1 MLPEIV
7 DILNL
12 RKKFNLSTRE
22 LASKLDDYQVSDE
35 NTSITF
41 GWINQVEREK
51 IKDPSYTKIKK
62 IYDYFEYVEK
72 MKGKTIEKIFKKIIS
87 FKIGDDI
94 RDISNKMDR
103 LGISQVPI
111 YKNKICVG
119 MLTDKI
125 ITEILELD
133 AKNLKITLNSLE
145 PIAPKIQ
152 YNSFLSTIKDI
163 FKFYDYVL
171 VEKEDKLVGIL
182 TRQDY
187 NQALSLK

>member
-1 MLPEIV
+1 MLPEVI

-22 LASKLDDYQVSDE
+22 LASKLDNE
-35 NTSITF
+35 PTF
-41 GWINQVEREK
+41 GWINQVELGN
-51 IKDPSYTKIKK
+51 IKDPSYLKIKK
-62 IYDYFEYVEK
+62 IYDHFEYVEK
-72 MKGKTIEKIFKKIIS
+72 VKGKTVEKIFKKIIS

-94 RDISNKMDR
+94 RDVSNKMDR

-119 MLTDKI
+119 MLTDKT

-133 AKNLKITLNSLE
+133 AENLKILLNSLE
-145 PIAPKIQ
+145 PLAPKIQ
-152 YNSFLSTIKDI
+152 HDSFLSTIKDI

-171 VEKEDKLVGIL
+171 VEKDNKLVGIL

-187 NQALSLK
+187 NQALSMK